1 MSDDIAPLEPVD
13 HPAGDAE
20 FRFHEDEWSQ
30 IEFFPKARL
39 GEVQRL
45 LKEYKPFEQAHRV
58 QAGWREVYVR
68 KVERVPVISGAQPV
82 QRLEKLLV
90 IEAGPAPLLY
100 SSRMVSGRVKDG
112 FSLPLGGGVTLY
124 GYVAGQGIPVLGAIV
139 SGSPDE
145 FKLTQA
151 FKTLNSG
158 HGLVLVDWRSQL
170 VLVSVGSSGQ
180 IEHWRP

>member
-1 MSDDIAPLEPVD
+1 M
-13 HPAGDAE
+13 
-20 FRFHEDEWSQ
+20 
-30 IEFFPKARL
+30 
-39 GEVQRL
+39 
-45 LKEYKPFEQAHRV
+45 
-58 QAGWREVYVR
+58 
-68 KVERVPVISGAQPV
+68 
-82 QRLEKLLV
+82 